1 MTLQKHPQDIESG
14 SQLYNHST
22 VTREVNDIGDIGGS
36 MHGKAA
42 DESPQ
47 FPAFDTDGFFMF
59 FLLSIIEQFRYL
71 AAVSGGG
78 YLLSP

>member
-1 MTLQKHPQDIESG
+1 M
-14 SQLYNHST
+14 N
-22 VTREVNDIGDIGGS
+22 
-36 MHGKAA
+36 GKAA

-47 FPAFDTDGFFMF
+47 FPTFDTDGFFMF